1 MENVC
6 RLWLERVWAALL
18 GKVSGCRL
26 VECEYGKAFGQFAD
40 GSGAQFAGLGHGA
53 SGVIG
58 GEQVATLQF
67 GASAAMTLLIHCGRD
82 AIFHLDGRIVGKGMA
97 ESWTIQRRSPL
108 QNHAQPDNVVG
119 RVE

>member
-1 MENVC
+1 MQVVAGEGVGG
-6 RLWLERVWAALL
+6 AA
-18 GKVSGCRL
+18 GQGFGVQAG
-26 VECEYGKAFGQFAD
+26 ECEYGKAFGQFAD
-40 GSGAQFAGLGHGA
+40 GSGAQFVGLGHGA

-82 AIFHLDGRIVGKGMA
+82 AVFHLDGRIVGKGMA
-97 ESWTIQRRSPL
+97 EILDDIQAVSAT
-108 QNHAQPDNVVG
+108 NHAQPDNVLG